1 MHLRSGG
8 IKRDHPA
15 MPDHDPDFHSFALT
29 ADAGAF
35 HQRLVA
41 RHEDVVP
48 IHF

>member
-1 MHLRSGG
+1 
-8 IKRDHPA
+8 
-15 MPDHDPDFHSFALT
+15 MPDHDPDFLSFAQS

-35 HQRLVA
+35 RRLVA